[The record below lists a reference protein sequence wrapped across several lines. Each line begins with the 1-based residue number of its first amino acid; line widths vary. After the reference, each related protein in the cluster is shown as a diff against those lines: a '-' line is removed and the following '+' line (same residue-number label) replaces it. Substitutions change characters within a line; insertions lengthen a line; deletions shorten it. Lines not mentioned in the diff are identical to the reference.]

1 MNLLEINTR
10 MRQRPP
16 FQMIE
21 RVTELDPGK
30 SATGIKCVSVNEP
43 YFEGH
48 MPGYPI
54 MPGVLLI
61 ETCAQLCSLVIEQDG
76 IDDSR
81 IYVLLKVKDF
91 KFVKAVIPGDR
102 LEIRVECVRGGTG
115 LMSLPHRYT
124 AMETCV
130 QRGICYS
137 LQSIRKVFTG
147 KTTEVE
153 L

>member
-1 MNLLEINTR
+1 MNLLEINER

-21 RVTELDPGK
+21 RVTELEPGK

-43 YFEGH
+43 YFVGH

-76 IDDSR
+76 VDDSK

-102 LEIRVECVRGGTG
+102 LEIKAECLRGNAGLYEFDVKIFVEGQLRAKGD
-115 LMSLPHRYT
+115 LMFTSVDK
-124 AMETCV
+124 E
-130 QRGICYS
+130 S
-137 LQSIRKVFTG
+137 VFA
-147 KTTEVE
+147 EA
-153 L
+153 

>member
-1 MNLLEINTR
+1 MNLLEINER

-21 RVTELDPGK
+21 RVTQLEPGK

-43 YFEGH
+43 YFTGH

-76 IDDSR
+76 VDDSK

-102 LEIRVECVRGGTG
+102 LEIKAECLRGNAGLYEFDVKIFVEGALRAKGD
-115 LMSLPHRYT
+115 LMFT
-124 AMETCV
+124 AVDKE
-130 QRGICYS
+130 QI
-137 LQSIRKVFTG
+137 FA
-147 KTTEVE
+147 EE
-153 L
+153 

>member
-1 MNLLEINTR
+1 MNLLEINER

-16 FQMIE
+16 FQMVE
-21 RVTELDPGK
+21 RVTELVPGT

-43 YFEGH
+43 YFTGH

-76 IDDSR
+76 VDDNK

-102 LEIRVECVRGGTG
+102 LEIKVECLRGNAG
-115 LMSLPHRYT
+115 LYEFDVKIFVEGKLRAKGDLMFT
-124 AMETCV
+124 AVDKE
-130 QRGICYS
+130 
-137 LQSIRKVFTG
+137 SIFA
-147 KTTEVE
+147 EE
-153 L
+153 

>member
-1 MNLLEINTR
+1 MNLLEINER

-21 RVTELDPGK
+21 RVTELVPGK

-76 IDDSR
+76 IDDDK

-102 LEIRVECVRGGTG
+102 LEIKAECLRAGTG
-115 LMSLPHRYT
+115 LFEFAVQIYCDGKLRAKGDLMFT
-124 AMETCV
+124 AVDKE
-130 QRGICYS
+130 
-137 LQSIRKVFTG
+137 SIYQ
-147 KTTEVE
+147 EE
-153 L
+153 A

>member
-1 MNLLEINTR
+1 MNLLEINER

-21 RVTELDPGK
+21 RVTQLEPGK

-43 YFEGH
+43 YFAGH

-76 IDDSR
+76 VDDSK

-102 LEIRVECVRGGTG
+102 LEIKAECLRGNAGLYEFDVKIYVEGNLRAKGN
-115 LMSLPHRYT
+115 LMFTSVDK
-124 AMETCV
+124 E
-130 QRGICYS
+130 
-137 LQSIRKVFTG
+137 SIFA
-147 KTTEVE
+147 EE
-153 L
+153 

>member
-1 MNLLEINTR
+1 MNLLEINER

-21 RVTELDPGK
+21 RVTQLEPGK

-43 YFEGH
+43 YFAGH

-76 IDDSR
+76 VDDSK

-102 LEIRVECVRGGTG
+102 LEIKAECLRGNAGLYEFDVKIYVEGNLRAKGD
-115 LMSLPHRYT
+115 LMFTSVDK
-124 AMETCV
+124 E
-130 QRGICYS
+130 
-137 LQSIRKVFTG
+137 SIFA
-147 KTTEVE
+147 EE
-153 L
+153 

>member
-1 MNLLEINTR
+1 MNLLEINER

-16 FQMIE
+16 FQMVE
-21 RVTELDPGK
+21 RVTELVPGK

-43 YFEGH
+43 YFTGH

-76 IDDSR
+76 VDDSK

-102 LEIRVECVRGGTG
+102 LEIKAECLRGNAGLYEFDVQIFVEGKIRAKGD
-115 LMSLPHRYT
+115 LMFT
-124 AMETCV
+124 AVEKE
-130 QRGICYS
+130 
-137 LQSIRKVFTG
+137 SIFA
-147 KTTEVE
+147 EE
-153 L
+153 

>member
-1 MNLLEINTR
+1 MNLLEINSR

-21 RVTELDPGK
+21 RVTELVPGK

-76 IDDSR
+76 IDEDK

-102 LEIRVECVRGGTG
+102 LEIKAECLQAGTG
-115 LMSLPHRYT
+115 LFEFDVQVFCDGKLRAKGDLMFT
-124 AMETCV
+124 AVDKE
-130 QRGICYS
+130 
-137 LQSIRKVFTG
+137 SIYQ
-147 KTTEVE
+147 EE
-153 L
+153 S

>member
-1 MNLLEINTR
+1 MNLLEINER

-21 RVTELDPGK
+21 RVTQLDPGK

-43 YFEGH
+43 YFTGH

-76 IDDSR
+76 VDDSK

-102 LEIRVECVRGGTG
+102 LEIKAECLRGNAGLYEFDVKIFVEGALRAKGD
-115 LMSLPHRYT
+115 LMFT
-124 AMETCV
+124 AVDKE
-130 QRGICYS
+130 QI
-137 LQSIRKVFTG
+137 FA
-147 KTTEVE
+147 EE
-153 L
+153 

>member
-1 MNLLEINTR
+1 MNLLEINSR

-21 RVTELDPGK
+21 RVTELVPGK

-76 IDDSR
+76 IDEDK

-102 LEIRVECVRGGTG
+102 LEIKAECLRAGTG
-115 LMSLPHRYT
+115 LCEFEVQVFCDGKLRAKGDLMFT
-124 AMETCV
+124 AVDKE
-130 QRGICYS
+130 
-137 LQSIRKVFTG
+137 SIYQ
-147 KTTEVE
+147 EE
-153 L
+153 S

>member
-1 MNLLEINTR
+1 MNLLEINSH

-21 RVTELDPGK
+21 RVTELVPGK
-30 SATGIKCVSVNEP
+30 SATGIKCVSVNER

-76 IDDSR
+76 IDEDK

-102 LEIRVECVRGGTG
+102 LEIKAECLRAGTG
-115 LMSLPHRYT
+115 LFEFDVQVFCDGKLRAKGDLMFT
-124 AMETCV
+124 AVDKE
-130 QRGICYS
+130 
-137 LQSIRKVFTG
+137 SIYQ
-147 KTTEVE
+147 EE
-153 L
+153 S

>member
-1 MNLLEINTR
+1 MNLLEINER

-16 FQMIE
+16 FQMVE
-21 RVTELDPGK
+21 RVTEITPGK

-43 YFEGH
+43 YFTGH

-76 IDDSR
+76 VDDSK

-102 LEIRVECVRGGTG
+102 LEIKAECLRGNAGLYEFDVKIFVEGKLRAKGD
-115 LMSLPHRYT
+115 LMFT
-124 AMETCV
+124 AVEKE
-130 QRGICYS
+130 
-137 LQSIRKVFTG
+137 SIFA
-147 KTTEVE
+147 EE
-153 L
+153 

>member
-1 MNLLEINTR
+1 MNLLEINER
-10 MRQRPP
+10 LRQRPP

-76 IDDSR
+76 IDDSN

-102 LEIRVECVRGGTG
+102 LEIKVECVRGGTG
-115 LMSLPHRYT
+115 LYEFTAQVFCDGSLRAKGDMLFT
-124 AMETCV
+124 AVDKE
-130 QRGICYS
+130 
-137 LQSIRKVFTG
+137 SIYK
-147 KTTEVE
+147 EE
-153 L
+153 A